1 LIALIAIGISF
12 LTRLVLAGF
21 SLSNLE
27 HNPVQVAGIFLIG
40 LFYDLVFCTYLVIPF
55 VLHRWFISD
64 RIYQKPWK
72 FIAIGVYTILIGLF
86 YFTNLIPKEYN
97 KKLGV
102 AVAALFAVRLVIFIF
117 LSSRS
122 DLFRKKWR
130 RNVWYVVIIL
140 VIFLLLFNAVSE
152 FFFWQEFSA
161 RYNFIAVD
169 YLIYTTEV
177 IGNIRESY
185 PLPAIIALVFAISL
199 LVFFFIKKQVDR
211 SHETPR
217 PVLLKRTAVASG
229 LLSLAALSFFLV
241 TDTFQKFSDNSYMN
255 ELAGNGLYDFGVA
268 FNDNKLDFEKY
279 YATISNKEAFTIL
292 RQQLSNPGEEFTSND
307 IYNIERKIK
316 DSLPEKKYNV
326 VLVSIE
332 SFSASFMQAFGSKQ
346 SITPYLDS
354 LTEQSLFFT
363 NCFATGTRTVRG
375 LEALSVGIIP
385 TPGQSIVKRRDD
397 ENGNLFSL
405 ASVLN
410 SKGYHSEYIYGGY
423 SYFDNMGSFFSRNG
437 YEVVDRSALKPQDIH
452 YANVWGVADE
462 DLFSLAIKKM
472 DEDHEIKKPFFTH
485 IMTVS
490 NHRPFTYPDGRIDIP
505 SDSKTREGGVKYT
518 DFAIHR
524 FLNQARSR
532 PWFSNTI
539 FVFVADHCASAAGK
553 TALPVTGYH
562 IPLLIY
568 APYILT
574 PQKINSIVSQIDV
587 EPTIL
592 GILHMSYKSKFFGRD
607 ILKSRNMPQRAFIST
622 YQSLGFLTDSTLITL
637 SPVKQKTASKVN
649 FSTGNAVSQPVK
661 DSLGKIAT
669 AWYQCANWLL
679 QKKMYAN

>member
-1 LIALIAIGISF
+1 
-12 LTRLVLAGF
+12 
-21 SLSNLE
+21 
-27 HNPVQVAGIFLIG
+27 
-40 LFYDLVFCTYLVIPF
+40 
-55 VLHRWFISD
+55 
-64 RIYQKPWK
+64 
-72 FIAIGVYTILIGLF
+72 
-86 YFTNLIPKEYN
+86 
-97 KKLGV
+97 
-102 AVAALFAVRLVIFIF
+102 
-117 LSSRS
+117 
-122 DLFRKKWR
+122 
-130 RNVWYVVIIL
+130 VWYADIIL

-169 YLIYTTEV
+169 YLIYTNEV

-185 PLPAIIALVFAISL
+185 PLPAIIAVIFALSL
-199 LVFFFIKKQVDR
+199 GIFFFTKKYIDH
-211 SHETPR
+211 SAEIPR
-217 PVLLKRTAVASG
+217 PAIMKRTRIATA
-229 LLSLAALSFFLV
+229 LLSLAAVSFFLI
-241 TDTFQKFSDNSYMN
+241 TGSLQKFSNNSYNN

-268 FNDNKLDFEKY
+268 FGDNKLDFEKY
-279 YATISNKEAFTIL
+279 YSTLNNKEAFGIL
-292 RQQLSNPGEEFTSND
+292 RQQLATPGTRFTSND
-307 IYNIERKIK
+307 IYDIEREIK

-332 SFSASFMQAFGSKQ
+332 SFSASFMHAFGNVQ
-346 SITPYLDS
+346 TITPFLDS
-354 LTEQSLFFT
+354 LSEQSLFFT

-375 LEALSVGIIP
+375 LEALSIGIVP

-410 SKGYHSEYIYGGY
+410 SKGYHSEYIYGGN

-437 YEVVDRSALKPQDIH
+437 YEVVDKSALKPGEIH
-452 YANVWGVADE
+452 YSNIWGVADE

-472 DEDHEIKKPFFTH
+472 DESYAISKPFFTH

-490 NHRPFTYPDGRIDIP
+490 NHRPFTYPEGRIDI
-505 SDSKTREGGVKYT
+505 SSESKTREGGVKYT
-518 DFAIHR
+518 DYAIHQ
-524 FLNQARSR
+524 FLQQARKK

-539 FVFVADHCASAAGK
+539 FLFIADHCASAAGK

-568 APYILT
+568 APHILA
-574 PQKINSIVSQIDV
+574 PQKINSIVSQVDV
-587 EPTIL
+587 QPTIL

-607 ILKSRNMPQRAFIST
+607 ILKTLNMPQRAFIST
-622 YQSLGFLTDSTLITL
+622 YQGLGFLSDSTLITL
-637 SPVKQKTASKVN
+637 SPVKKISASSVN
-649 FSTGNAVSQPVK
+649 FITGNAVPKPVQ

-679 QKKMYAN
+679 QQKKYSE